1 MVDEVVASGDQVAI
15 AKAKAIGESNGLH
28 LEIDK
33 TGKAV
38 VKTTQEIVDLYI
50 RLVLPLKVLLDEQ
63 RKVSVNLVVLP
74 VKKLNLLL
82 MSGLMLWLKSM
93 LNAKLKQLKR
103 LKV

>member
-38 VKTTQEIVDLYI
+38 VKTTQEIVDALYPI
-50 RLVLPLKVLLDEQ
+50 GSAAESATGRAAQGFRDLGRVAREE
-63 RKVSVNLVVLP
+63 
-74 VKKLNLLL
+74 
-82 MSGLMLWLKSM
+82 
-93 LNAKLKQLKR
+93 A
-103 LKV
+103 